1 VNDKSIAV
9 SEQRVVNAL
18 KHHVFQNGGWCA
30 SAEAGR
36 DTYIKYGPST
46 ACKADGKG
54 GPWANQVYEIVKVG
68 RGNIFYILC
77 NI

>member
-18 KHHVFQNGGWCA
+18 DTMFFRTEVGAQV
-30 SAEAGR
+30 AEAGR
-36 DTYIKYGPST
+36 DTYVKYGPST

-68 RGNIFYILC
+68 RGNIFDILC